1 MASSLFCI
9 FSSNLK
15 DKTMLRNLLLSTII
29 IVFTIPTM
37 AQKLEVTE
45 TNSKFDKTSRPALM
59 VEIPYTDQSTVEKE
73 WKKLMKDYNPEKFKS
88 RKEMFA
94 DNATIDRLSEN
105 TVDVYAKVDEKKD
118 IVTLFVAVDLGGAF
132 LSSSDGDKI
141 QVMKGIVRDF
151 AIKLVKEIYD
161 EKIKEQEKNVEDI
174 EKEVEGAKDN
184 KAHLEKEIESYKQ
197 KIEDNEL
204 EIEKLSKTIET
215 QGEKLKDE
223 QKVLDEIKKEAAK
236 IK

>member
-1 MASSLFCI
+1 
-9 FSSNLK
+9 
-15 DKTMLRNLLLSTII
+15 MLRNLLLSLII
-29 IVFTIPTM
+29 IVLTIPAM

-59 VEIPYTDQSTVEKE
+59 VEIPYADQSNVEKE

-132 LSSSDGDKI
+132 LSSSDGDKM

-151 AIKLVKEIYD
+151 AVNFVKNVYD
-161 EKIKEQEKNVEDI
+161 EKIKEQGKNVEDLQ
-174 EKEVEGAKDN
+174 KELKNTKDN
-184 KAHLEKEIESYKQ
+184 KDHLEKEIESYQ
-197 KIEDNEL
+197 EKIENNKL
-204 EIEKLSKTIET
+204 EIENLTKSIED
-215 QGEKLKDE
+215 QNKKLKDE
-223 QKVLDEIKKEAAK
+223 EKVLDEIKKEASK

>member
-1 MASSLFCI
+1 
-9 FSSNLK
+9 
-15 DKTMLRNLLLSTII
+15 MLRNLLLSII
-29 IVFTIPTM
+29 FIVFTIPTM

-59 VEIPYTDQSTVEKE
+59 VEIPYADQKTVEKE
-73 WKKLMKDYNPEKFKS
+73 WKKLMKNYNPDKFKS

-105 TVDVYAKVDEKKD
+105 TVDVYAKADEKKD

-151 AIKLVKEIYD
+151 AINLVKEVYD
-161 EKIKEQEKNVEDI
+161 DKIKEQEKNVSNI
-174 EKEVEGAKDN
+174 EKEFKSAEDN
-184 KAHLEKEIESYKQ
+184 KKHLEKEIKSYKE

-204 EIEKLSKTIET
+204 EVEKLSKTIED
-215 QGEKLKDE
+215 QSKKLKEE

>member
-1 MASSLFCI
+1 
-9 FSSNLK
+9 
-15 DKTMLRNLLLSTII
+15 MLRNLLLSTII

-45 TNSKFDKTSRPALM
+45 TNSKFDKTSRSALM
-59 VEIPYTDQSTVEKE
+59 VEIPYTDQKTVEKE

-161 EKIKEQEKNVEDI
+161 EKIKEQEKNVEDV

-204 EIEKLSKTIET
+204 EIEKLTKTIEDQSKT
-215 QGEKLKDE
+215 LEDE